1 MEIKELKTIHNLV
14 KNILEEHPQARN
26 SDNILYY
33 HVIKHIGT
41 QKGINIDSMSLPNFL
56 LNMKVYHLP
65 SIETVG
71 RARRKVVE
79 QHSELKGTDIIQK
92 YRNKNEVIYREYSKE
107 CRV

>member
-33 HVIKHIGT
+33 YVIKHIGA

-56 LNMKVYHLP
+56 LNMKAYLKETTQCQINQ
-65 SIETVG
+65 SIVSCILQC
-71 RARRKVVE
+71 KCN
-79 QHSELKGTDIIQK
+79 L
-92 YRNKNEVIYREYSKE
+92 
-107 CRV
+107 

>member
-33 HVIKHIGT
+33 HVIKHIGA
-41 QKGINIDSMSLPNFL
+41 QKGINIDSMSLPIFL
-56 LNMKVYHLP
+56 LNMKAYHLP

-71 RARRKVVE
+71 RARRKIVE
-79 QHSELKGTDIIQK
+79 QYPDLAGDKKVEDA
-92 YRNKNEVIYREYSKE
+92 RRDNEDTFRHYARSYY
-107 CRV
+107 